1 LQAYE
6 LLDSLTGKRPAVT
19 LGTILIT
26 LVVVLMVG
34 VIPIWPFS
42 AKWGPYPAIILAV
55 ILIILVLL
63 VVSGKIPV

>member
-1 LQAYE
+1 
-6 LLDSLTGKRPAVT
+6 VT

>member
-1 LQAYE
+1 
-6 LLDSLTGKRPAVT
+6 VT

-42 AKWGPYPAIILAV
+42 TKWGPYPAIILAV